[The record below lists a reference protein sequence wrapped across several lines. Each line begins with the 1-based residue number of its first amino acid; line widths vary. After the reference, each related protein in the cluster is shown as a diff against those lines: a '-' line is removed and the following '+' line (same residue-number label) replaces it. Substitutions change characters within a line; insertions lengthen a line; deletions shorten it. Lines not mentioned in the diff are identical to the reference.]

1 MAQLYSIVWCKL
13 ISKTNWNNLK
23 IWRADLFTVNKQNDK
38 SGNLFTVNKQ
48 NDKSGNCPTTKS
60 FFKSIN
66 NHYIVLIGALK
77 KELKAEDNWL
87 LKNSWKKAF
96 LLWHHQCFLRSA
108 VKGKMSDNL
117 SNHYKMSDPSFQCI
131 ISFWKIFLDK

>member
-1 MAQLYSIVWCKL
+1 MVQLYSFVWCIL
-13 ISKTNWNNLK
+13 ISKQIRNNLK
-23 IWRADLFTVNKQNDK
+23 SWRAAYLQSTSKMMKVEIASVPNHSLNQ
-38 SGNLFTVNKQ
+38 
-48 NDKSGNCPTTKS
+48 
-60 FFKSIN
+60 SITY
-66 NHYIVLIGALK
+66 YIVLIGALK
-77 KELKAEDNWL
+77 KELKAEDNRL